1 MRLTVPFYRYTY
13 DPELE
18 IQCINEFVLL
28 SKRLSSRVYVYI
40 DILAAVPPPPVI
52 DIINNLYIGMLKQII
67 LCDYK
72 HIDFNPPRTDSD
84 LLSFAVVTE
93 KRKKVRRLLTSRE
106 QQQLSLPPSKHVNL
120 DQLVMDENNI
130 YDPDDDEEEREE
142 RRKLEERRIR
152 IERKI
157 RIWERDVVAPDI
169 EKTMEE
175 INEIMDQLSDLL
187 TQLPKRFIGTKE
199 RSDDIKLGLKI
210 ADKIQCDMEPEDG
223 LTYEQLALD
232 LFPEV
237 RTKGHEQ
244 LEWYIQRIARAIDAV
259 QVYII
264 KFF

>member
-1 MRLTVPFYRYTY
+1 
-13 DPELE
+13 
-18 IQCINEFVLL
+18 
-28 SKRLSSRVYVYI
+28 
-40 DILAAVPPPPVI
+40 
-52 DIINNLYIGMLKQII
+52 MLKQII

-93 KRKKVRRLLTSRE
+93 KRKKVRRLL
-106 QQQLSLPPSKHVNL
+106 
-120 DQLVMDENNI
+120 
-130 YDPDDDEEEREE
+130 
-142 RRKLEERRIR
+142 
-152 IERKI
+152 
-157 RIWERDVVAPDI
+157 PDI

-259 QVYII
+259 QVFLEREPLGFSPSHYHQ
-264 KFF
+264 KKKVM